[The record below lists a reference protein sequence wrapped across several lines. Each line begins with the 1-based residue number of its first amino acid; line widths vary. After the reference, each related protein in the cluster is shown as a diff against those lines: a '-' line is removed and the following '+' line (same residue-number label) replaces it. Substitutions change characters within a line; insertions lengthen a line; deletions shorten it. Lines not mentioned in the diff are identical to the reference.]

1 MKNYLSLSLLLLLF
15 AAGCSES
22 PEPETEPTPDPDLI
36 GVTPLYIETDHF
48 VLGFYEPACFRA
60 ETGRTGALMHDI
72 YLWGSEVGATDR
84 DETHPMCVHLKSTG
98 ADAERYEALC
108 ARYGDLHKN
117 SPAIT
122 TKMLNGKGLDHCVRY
137 FYPAYSLVSIEVTCE
152 EAYDAE
158 HPAGASLNDLCRL
171 LSASPREYIADGCES
186 LPKDEWSGSQMWNA
200 YFFNYGNRHEH
211 RIIDK
216 RLDECRAEDFL
227 LMGVGNYLYCW
238 LQLPVPEDGTMPPLR
253 IRVTDERGKV
263 YDVEME

>member
-1 MKNYLSLSLLLLLF
+1 MKNYLSLSLLLLF

-22 PEPETEPTPDPDLI
+22 QGPEPEPTPDSDLI
-36 GVTPLYIETDHF
+36 GGCTPRYIETDHF
-48 VLGFYEPACFRA
+48 VLGFYEPARFKA
-60 ETGRTGALMHDI
+60 ETGRTGAMAYDI
-72 YLWGSEVGATDR
+72 YLWGSEVGAADR

-108 ARYGDLHKN
+108 ARYGDIYPC
-117 SPAIT
+117 SYVTFPQ
-122 TKMLNGKGLDHCVRY
+122 GKDLDHHIRR

-171 LSASPREYIADGCES
+171 FSASPREYIAGGCER
-186 LPKDEWSGSQMWNA
+186 LPKDEWYDSRMWSA
-200 YFFNYGNRHEH
+200 YFFGYGSRSEH
-211 RIIDK
+211 RIIEK
-216 RLDECRAEDFL
+216 RLDECRAGDFR

-238 LQLPVPEDGTMPPLR
+238 LQLPVPEGGTMPPLR
-253 IRVTDERGKV
+253 IRVTDERGEV